1 MIQIRTLVSHVMESG
16 QRKDADGKLIPRKII
31 NRFTCTFNGRPV
43 FACDIEPAI
52 AANPYLEFSAR
63 VEESGTFRFTWAAD
77 DGAVISA
84 TEKITVRGDCRCA
97 QHAVERGRR
106 AVRRAA
112 LRSSSGAAW
121 RRRAILNSAAILPRV
136 PDLPS

>member
-1 MIQIRTLVSHVMESG
+1 M
-16 QRKDADGKLIPRKII
+16 IPRNII

-77 DGAVISA
+77 DGAVITAS
-84 TEKITVRGDCRCA
+84 EKITVRGWQIREIATCRCTCSCA
-97 QHAVERGRR
+97 T
-106 AVRRAA
+106 VRCLIA
-112 LRSSSGAAW
+112 SSGPSPGAES
-121 RRRAILNSAAILPRV
+121 RSRIRPLPCHGV